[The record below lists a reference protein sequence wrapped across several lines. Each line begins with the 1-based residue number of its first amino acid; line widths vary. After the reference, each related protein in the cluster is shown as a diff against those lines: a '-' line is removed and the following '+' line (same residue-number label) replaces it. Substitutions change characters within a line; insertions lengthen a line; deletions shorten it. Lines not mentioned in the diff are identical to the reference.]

1 MDGIPLNRP
10 LKSNDD
16 GAPPA
21 CPSLNRAAS
30 GFPQRWPSGLGD
42 EGGGALRGEGASPSP
57 RRLQAVSRLLSR
69 FQRLHGFFTSSP
81 PFLWCK
87 HSDSAE
93 RRLVQPVTE
102 NPV

>member
-16 GAPPA
+16 VRPRLACRSIALPP
-21 CPSLNRAAS
+21 

-42 EGGGALRGEGASPSP
+42 EGGAALRGEGAAPSP

-81 PFLWCK
+81 PFLRCK
-87 HSDSAE
+87 HSDSAK